1 MTLNIAVFLGSR
13 DSNNKKCLMLI
24 NNFSEWFSSENFNLI
39 FGGTETGLMGKLA
52 KNVLQNNCKVTS
64 IFTKNLYKKSKN
76 LKYFSELIIAED
88 LSSRSSIIFER
99 ADLFVALPGGIG
111 TMYEVLEVIN
121 KNMLKEIN
129 KKIFLINDSSF
140 WNPFKD
146 LLNHLIENNLLN
158 EKDLNKNLKICR
170 LKELQLELR
179 KINVKNNS

>member
-24 NNFSEWFSSENFNLI
+24 NNFSKWFSSENFNLI

-52 KNVLQNNCKVTS
+52 KNVLKNNCKVTS
-64 IFTKNLYKKSKN
+64 IFTMNLYKKSKN
-76 LKYFSELIIAED
+76 LKFFSELIIAED
-88 LSSRSSIIFER
+88 ISSRSSIIFER
-99 ADLFVALPGGIG
+99 ADLFIALPGGIG

-146 LLNHLIENNLLN
+146 LIDHLIKNNLLKK
-158 EKDLNKNLKICR
+158 KDIKKNLKICR
-170 LKELQLELR
+170 LEDLQLELK
-179 KINVKNNS
+179 KINAKNSS